1 MADERDAVEA
11 SAALTR
17 ELARVARL
25 HEARRADPSL
35 AKALA
40 RLGDWQARR
49 LHNTYAD
56 LAIDPRYAAAVAF
69 FQEDLYGGADFSRRD
84 SDLARVVPAMVRL
97 LPAKVIGTVAHAVE
111 LDALSHELDRA
122 LLARLPRA
130 DGIFTVADYCEAYRN
145 SDAYPRRKHQHAL
158 IAQVGAALDRY
169 VRTAMIGT
177 ALKMM
182 RQPARLAGLS
192 ALQDF
197 LERGFAAFRRMGGA
211 DEFLA
216 AIQRREAHLHDAIAA
231 GSNDPFPD
239 PCPADANPRD
249 SAP

>member
-1 MADERDAVEA
+1 MADPRDAVAA

-25 HEARRADPSL
+25 HEARRANPSL
-35 AKALA
+35 AQTLS

-56 LAIDPRYAAAVAF
+56 LAADPRYATAVAF
-69 FQEDLYGGADFSRRD
+69 FEDDLYSGADFSRRD
-84 SDLARVVPAMVRL
+84 SDLARVVPAMTRF
-97 LPAKVIGTVAHAVE
+97 LPAKVIETVANAVE
-111 LDALSHELDRA
+111 LDALSHELDRS
-122 LLARLPRA
+122 LLSRLPRA
-130 DGIFTVADYCEAYRN
+130 DGNFTVAEYCEAYRN
-145 SDAYPRRKHQHAL
+145 ADEYSLRRDQIAL

-169 VRTAMIGT
+169 VRTPMIGT

-182 RQPARLAGLS
+182 RQPARVAGFS

-197 LERGFAAFRRMGGA
+197 LERGFEAFRCMGGA

-216 AIQRREAHLHDAIAA
+216 AVVMRETRLHDAIVA
-231 GSNDPFPD
+231 GANDPFPD
-239 PCPADANPRD
+239 PRPTD
-249 SAP
+249 

>member
-1 MADERDAVEA
+1 MCMADPRDAVAA

-25 HEARRADPSL
+25 HEARHANPSL
-35 AKALA
+35 AQALS

-56 LAIDPRYAAAVAF
+56 LAADPRYAAAVAF
-69 FQEDLYGGADFSRRD
+69 FQDDLYGGADFSRRD

-97 LPAKVIGTVAHAVE
+97 LPAKAIETVAHAVE
-111 LDALSHELDRA
+111 LHALSHELDRS

-130 DGIFTVADYCEAYRN
+130 DGVFTVAEYCEAYRN
-145 SDAYPRRKHQHAL
+145 PGEYSLRKQQIAL
-158 IAQVGAALDRY
+158 IGQVGAALDRY
-169 VRTAMIGT
+169 VRTPMIGT

-182 RQPARLAGLS
+182 RQPARVAGFS

-197 LERGFAAFRRMGGA
+197 LERGFAAFRRMDGA

-216 AIQRREAHLHDAIAA
+216 AVAMRETRLHDAIVA
-231 GSNDPFPD
+231 GANDPFPD
-239 PCPADANPRD
+239 PAG
-249 SAP
+249 